1 MRYEI
6 DLTGL
11 DSREELHRRL
21 REALPLP
28 AWYGNN
34 LDALHDALGEMPAPL
49 ELVFRNADGAAED
62 MRDYVRA
69 LRRLGVDLML
79 ERPREITVR
88 WFGPRKDPFL
98 ARVAELRNDTSRH
111 YNCAQS
117 TLIPFAE
124 SVGMDAETA
133 FRVAANFGAG
143 MKRASVCGAITGG
156 LMALGLLGIDDGPTV
171 AEFHRRLREAHGG
184 YLDCADLLRVNKERG
199 GDRKAH
205 CDGMVSECAALVE
218 ELARRAGKIH

>member
-11 DSREELHRRL
+11 ASREELHRRL

-28 AWYGNN
+28 AWYGDN
-34 LDALHDALGEMPAPL
+34 LDALHDVLGDAEAPL
-49 ELVFRNADGAAED
+49 ELVFRNAEGVTED
-62 MRDYVRA
+62 MRDYVGA

-88 WFGPRKDPFL
+88 WLGPKRDPFL
-98 ARVAELRNDTSRH
+98 ARVLELRADTTRH

-124 SVGMDAETA
+124 HLGMDTETA
-133 FRVAANFGAG
+133 FRLAANFGGG
-143 MKRASVCGAITGG
+143 MKRASVCGAVTGG
-156 LMALGLLGIDDGPTV
+156 LMALGLLGVDDPKV
-171 AEFHRRLREAHGG
+171 IAEYHRRIRQAHEGF
-184 YLDCADLLRVNKERG
+184 LDCADLLRLNKERG
-199 GDRKAH
+199 GDRGAH
-205 CDGMVSECAALVE
+205 CDGMVLECAALVE
-218 ELARRAGKIH
+218 ELAKL